1 MALILVIDE
10 KIKRVMNK
18 LLTAFLFIITFSFI
32 LTSCGRYTSKYAY
45 RWGED
50 GLIYN
55 SDNGNLYTGTVL
67 DTADVIIEF
76 QVVNGKKNGTFT
88 TYYLDGQVEK
98 SGHIINNDNF
108 GLWKY
113 YYPDGQIESEG
124 RYENNIPEGEW
135 ISYYPNGIKKCEGI
149 YIHGKQEDT
158 WRYYDLNGNTT
169 NIILFQDGEFVERL
183 QIFS

>member
-1 MALILVIDE
+1 MALILVTDE
-10 KIKRVMNK
+10 KNNRVMNK
-18 LLTAFLFIITFSFI
+18 LLTAFLLIITLSFL
-32 LTSCGRYTSKYAY
+32 LTSCGKYNSKYAY
-45 RWGED
+45 RWGND

-55 SDNGNLYTGTVL
+55 SDNDNLYTGTVL

-98 SGHIINNDNF
+98 SGHIIDNDNF

-113 YYPDGQIESEG
+113 YYPNGQIESEG
-124 RYENNIPEGEW
+124 RYENNIPEGKW
-135 ISYYPNGIKKCEGI
+135 TSYYPSGIIKCEGI
-149 YIHGKQEDT
+149 YINGKQEDT
-158 WRYYDLNGNTT
+158 WIYYDLNGNTT